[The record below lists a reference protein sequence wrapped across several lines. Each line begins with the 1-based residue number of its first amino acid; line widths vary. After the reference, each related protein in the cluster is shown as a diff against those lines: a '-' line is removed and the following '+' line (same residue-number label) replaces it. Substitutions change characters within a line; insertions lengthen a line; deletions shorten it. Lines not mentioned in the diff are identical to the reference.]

1 MNAPVKIHPS
11 TIDHA
16 KSDIVAVIS
25 KYVDLKKNGS
35 EFSACC
41 PFHNERTPSFTVQPE
56 KQFFY
61 CFGCGASGDAVD
73 FVSTY
78 ENIGFREAVESI
90 VGNVTPVT
98 LDAATVN
105 APVRAQKDPEWTPQ
119 VPVPADTAQQPMDTL
134 NRRKG
139 DGWER
144 LTASQRW
151 EYRDAAGEL
160 IGYVCRFE
168 LPGGG
173 KDVMPQSFCVNS
185 QTGEVSWR
193 WMSFAKPRPM
203 YGLDKLAKHPNAQV
217 MVVEGEKAAD
227 AAQAHY
233 EAAGIDRDKLVTV
246 SWPGG
251 SKAVKHTDWSPLHG
265 RKVGL
270 WPDAD
275 QKNYAEGHAKA
286 GQAIPVLEQAGVAC
300 MLHVAE
306 LLAGNAKTLKLIEP
320 PAGVSDGWDLADELP
335 EGWDLLAHTK
345 AAASDVEAFREKH
358 AAPAEAVVEPP
369 AHVTEELP
377 AADQVVQHL
386 DAVLSYADV
395 EELPEG
401 TPWIGQPMSVQADRT
416 PVAGGSTSVLSS
428 ATLAGCEELG
438 ILPLGTIS
446 DMYAFWRRDTGTLEL
461 IRAKDV
467 GSESSFLRLATKQG
481 WEFWCTENGGKYDRS
496 AIANALIQAS
506 KLLGQMELS
515 RIPSSLATLEHVEAE
530 YARAMLAVKPSAG
543 MLSQMIAAHPDW
555 KGADLWFDEFAND
568 IKSTGEPPC
577 GGGAGSWT
585 DHHDVLMCGWVAAQW
600 GANVSKSCAA
610 EAVLLLAAQN
620 KRHPVREYLNGLT
633 WDGTPRLDTWLVDL
647 VGCPAD
653 IYTQAVGPKTLIGAV
668 ARVMRPGCK
677 HDTVLILEG
686 EQGKRKST
694 LVASLLPNDAWFA
707 EDLGADIGSKDAM
720 DGLAGKWIVE
730 LAELANMEKSESK
743 AIKSFIARKTD
754 RYRPS
759 YGKRSMDFKRQTILI
774 GTVNPEGDGRYLK
787 DPTGGRR
794 FWPIK
799 CGDINIERAVEI
811 RDQLWAEAAARF
823 KNGESWWLNDEQE
836 AAASKVQSERQED
849 NHWLDR
855 VERYLTHFAPTGQG
869 AGWGAKRASKLQVV
883 VVSDIFEAV
892 IGRPYMKRDV
902 SESRNIADALRSLGW
917 QYKPSGYIEGRKCRH
932 WAAPGYRGH
941 DEDAPF

>member
-1 MNAPVKIHPS
+1 MNAH
-11 TIDHA
+11 
-16 KSDIVAVIS
+16 
-25 KYVDLKKNGS
+25 
-35 EFSACC
+35 
-41 PFHNERTPSFTVQPE
+41 
-56 KQFFY
+56 
-61 CFGCGASGDAVD
+61 
-73 FVSTY
+73 
-78 ENIGFREAVESI
+78 
-90 VGNVTPVT
+90 
-98 LDAATVN
+98 
-105 APVRAQKDPEWTPQ
+105 
-119 VPVPADTAQQPMDTL
+119 VPVPVSAAAAIDSLMAAMCEQGIETQDTL
-134 NRRKG
+134 RLDGTLERFHVEGDRRGSKN
-139 DGWER
+139 GWVCAHLDAKPAGQFGCNKRFGSHKFSWKAER
-144 LTASQRW
+144 SLTKALTPAELKAMRDRAEKQRQEKAEQTRQRQQLAAERAKATW
-151 EYRDAAGEL
+151 DAAVPAPADHPYL
-160 IGYVCRFE
+160 ARKAIGAHGVRLGVWE
-168 LPGGG
+168 
-173 KDVMPQSFCVNS
+173 VVNPD
-185 QTGEVSWR
+185 TGEVRIISDKALLVPFMDR
-193 WMSFAKPRPM
+193 QRNVRNLQAILPGKLMSGGTR
-203 YGLDKLAKHPNAQV
+203 DKDFLKD
-217 MVVEGEKAAD
+217 GEKLGLSFPIGTPRKHEGRNVFIIAEGFATGASIHEATGHCVLVTFDTSNLLAVADSIRERQAD
-227 AAQAHY
+227 AIIVIGADNDQWTLEPVANPGLHY
-233 EAAGIDRDKLVTV
+233 AR
-246 SWPGG
+246 
-251 SKAVKHTDWSPLHG
+251 
-265 RKVGL
+265 
-270 WPDAD
+270 
-275 QKNYAEGHAKA
+275 
-286 GQAIPVLEQAGVAC
+286 
-300 MLHVAE
+300 
-306 LLAGNAKTLKLIEP
+306 
-320 PAGVSDGWDLADELP
+320 
-335 EGWDLLAHTK
+335 K
-345 AAASDVEAFREKH
+345 AAAAVGGFMAYPSFPASAEGRPTDFNDLHVRQGIEAVAAVINHAVEKGKV
-358 AAPAEAVVEPP
+358 PAEPELP
-369 AHVTEELP
+369 AHMTEELP
-377 AADQVVQHL
+377 AELAEQAVQDL
-386 DAVLSYADV
+386 DAALSFADV

-401 TPWIGQPMSVQADRT
+401 TPWIAPSLGVQADRT
-416 PVAGGSTSVLSS
+416 PAAAGSTSVLSS

-496 AIANALIQAS
+496 AIANALIQSS

-515 RIPSSLATLEHVEAE
+515 RIPSSLATPEHVEAE

-823 KNGESWWLNDEQE
+823 KNGEAWWLNDEQE
-836 AAASKVQSERQED
+836 AAASKVQGERQED

-855 VERYLTHFAPTGQG
+855 VERYLTHFAPTGPG
-869 AGWGAKRASKLQVV
+869 TSWGGKRASKLQVV

-917 QYKPSGYIEGRKCRH
+917 QYKPSGYIDGRKCRH
-932 WAAPGYRGH
+932 WAAPGYRGQ
-941 DEDAPF
+941 DDYPF